1 MLKHNRGMLKPIF
14 LILLLLPISQFAFAE
29 NIPDY
34 NKPYAPIFFNKP
46 IYSWTEKVEIT
57 IIAPSWNTG
66 KNLIDSI
73 GGDPNYSV
81 NIYTNSHQLKE
92 YKLYETDPSSGV
104 FSGEIILTG
113 FLHDVNGDGIDD
125 TDPRTLGGGPNGG
138 YLQSEEDSG
147 ITVSFEFADGVILSE
162 SAKIEWN
169 IGDLQII
176 DVTEES
182 AEIKLFDRDMN
193 LNPENIDTIN
203 INVFSENDN
212 AGVNIEIIETTED
225 SGIFEGIITITK
237 DDQSSGNRLYALPD
251 SEITAKYTDRTLPKP
266 YNTNDDLDIFA
277 QENVISNIPTS
288 ERLIMNE
295 LEILSQNGELIERLE
310 IGQTG
315 MLFSKV
321 KNAIDFSQEFTYIVQ
336 IKNEDNNVI
345 SLSWVT
351 GETMPSQE
359 LGMSVSWMPQEPGK
373 YSIDRFV
380 WNTIKESIP
389 LTNAVSTEILIQ

>member
-1 MLKHNRGMLKPIF
+1 MLKPMF
-14 LILLLLPISQFAFAE
+14 LILLLLPVSQFAFAE

-125 TDPRTLGGGPNGG
+125 TNPRTLGGGPNGG
-138 YLQSEEDSG
+138 YLQNEEDSG
-147 ITVSFEFADGVILSE
+147 ITVSFEFAEGVVLSE
-162 SAKIEWN
+162 SVKIEWN
-169 IGDLQII
+169 VGNLEII
-176 DVTEES
+176 DITEE
-182 AEIKLFDRDMN
+182 AATIKLIERDMN
-193 LNPENIDTIN
+193 LNPESIDTIN
-203 INVFSENDN
+203 IQVFSENDN
-212 AGVNIEIIETTED
+212 VGVDIEITETTED
-225 SGIFEGIITITK
+225 SGIFEGIISITK

-251 SEITAKYTDRTLPKP
+251 SQITAKYTDRTLPKP
-266 YNTNDDLDIFA
+266 YNTNDVLDILDQGF
-277 QENVISNIPTS
+277 VVSNIPTT
-288 ERLIMNE
+288 ERLTMNE
-295 LEILSQNGELIERLE
+295 MNILSQNGELIEKLYV
-310 IGQTG
+310 GQTG
-315 MLFSKV
+315 MIFSNL
-321 KNAIDFSQEFTYIVQ
+321 KNVVDYSQEFTYIVQ
-336 IKNEDNNVI
+336 IKNEDNNVV
-345 SLSWVT
+345 SLSWIT
-351 GETMPSQE
+351 GDIVSSQE

-380 WNTIKESIP
+380 WNSIKGSIP
-389 LTNAVSTEILIQ
+389 LTDTVSTEILIQ

>member
-1 MLKHNRGMLKPIF
+1 MLKPIF
-14 LILLLLPISQFAFAE
+14 LILLLVPIAQFGFAE
-29 NIPDY
+29 EIPDY

-66 KNLIDSI
+66 MNLIDSI

-81 NIYTNSHQLKE
+81 NVYTNDYQLKQ
-92 YKLYETDPSSGV
+92 YKLYETDPSSGI
-104 FSGEIILTG
+104 FTGEIILTG
-113 FLHDVNGDGIDD
+113 FLHDVNGDGKND
-125 TDPRTLGGGPNGG
+125 TNPRTVGGGPNGG
-138 YLQSEEDSG
+138 YLQNEEDSG
-147 ITVSFEFADGVILSE
+147 ITVSFEFADGVVLSE

-169 IGDLQII
+169 VGDLRIV

-182 AEIKLFDRDMN
+182 AKIKLFERDMN
-193 LNPENIDTIN
+193 LNPESIDTVN
-203 INVFSENDN
+203 IEVFSENDS
-212 AGVNIEIIETTED
+212 AGIKLEIAETTED

-288 ERLIMNE
+288 ERLSMNE

-373 YSIDRFV
+373 YSIERFV
-380 WNTIKESIP
+380 WNSIQGAIP
-389 LTNAVSTEILIQ
+389 LTDTISTDILIQ

>member
-1 MLKHNRGMLKPIF
+1 MLKEIF
-14 LILLLLPISQFAFAE
+14 LVLLLVPVSQFTFAE
-29 NIPDY
+29 EIPDY

-46 IYSWTEKVEIT
+46 VYSWTEKVEIT

-66 KNLIDSI
+66 MNLIDSI
-73 GGDPNYSV
+73 GGEPEHAV
-81 NIYTNSHQLKE
+81 NVYTGNHQLKQ
-92 YKLYETDPSSGV
+92 YKLYETDPSSGI
-104 FSGEIILTG
+104 FTGEIILTG
-113 FLHDVNGDGIDD
+113 FLHDVNGDRIND
-125 TDPRTLGGGPNGG
+125 TNPRTLGGGPNGG

-225 SGIFEGIITITK
+225 SGIFEGVISITK
-237 DDQSSGNRLYALPD
+237 DDHSSANRLYALPD
-251 SEITAKYTDRTLPKP
+251 SQITAKYTDRTLPKP
-266 YNTNDDLDIFA
+266 YNTNDDLDILA
-277 QENVISNIPTS
+277 QEIVVSNIPTI
-288 ERLIMNE
+288 ERLTMNE
-295 LEILSQNGELIERLE
+295 LEILSQNGELIERMDV
-310 IGQTG
+310 GQTG
-315 MLFSKV
+315 MIFSNV
-321 KNAIDFSQEFTYIVQ
+321 KNVIDYSQEFTYIVQ
-336 IKNEDNNVI
+336 IKNEDNNVV

-351 GETMPSQE
+351 GEIMSSQE

-380 WNTIKESIP
+380 WNSIKGSIP
-389 LTNAVSTEILIQ
+389 LTDTVSTEILIQ

>member
-1 MLKHNRGMLKPIF
+1 MLKQIF
-14 LILLLLPISQFAFAE
+14 LVLLLIPITQFGFAE
-29 NIPDY
+29 EIPDY

-66 KNLIDSI
+66 MNLIDSI
-73 GGDPNYSV
+73 GGDQNYSV
-81 NIYTNSHQLKE
+81 NVYTNNYQLKQ
-92 YKLYETDPSSGV
+92 YKLYETDPSSGI
-104 FSGEIILTG
+104 FTGEIILTG
-113 FLHDVNGDGIDD
+113 FLHDVDGDGKND
-125 TDPRTLGGGPNGG
+125 TNPRTIGEGPNGG
-138 YLQSEEDSG
+138 YLQNEEDSG
-147 ITVSFEFADGVILSE
+147 ITVSFEFADGVVLSE

-169 IGDLQII
+169 VGDLRIV

-182 AEIKLFDRDMN
+182 AKIKLFERDMN
-193 LNPENIDTIN
+193 LNPESIDTVN
-203 INVFSENDN
+203 IEVFSENDS
-212 AGVNIEIIETTED
+212 AGIKLEIAETTED

-295 LEILSQNGELIERLE
+295 LEILSQNGELIERLD

-321 KNAIDFSQEFTYIVQ
+321 KNIIDFSQEFTYIVQ

-373 YSIDRFV
+373 YSIERFV
-380 WNTIKESIP
+380 WNSIQGAIP
-389 LTNAVSTEILIQ
+389 LTDTISTDILIQ

>member
-1 MLKHNRGMLKPIF
+1 MLKPIF
-14 LILLLLPISQFAFAE
+14 LILLLVPIAQFGFAE
-29 NIPDY
+29 EIPDY

-66 KNLIDSI
+66 MNLIDSI
-73 GGDPNYSV
+73 GGDTNYSV
-81 NIYTNSHQLKE
+81 NVYTNDHQLKQ
-92 YKLYETDPSSGV
+92 YKLYETDPSSGI
-104 FSGEIILTG
+104 FTGEIILTG
-113 FLHDVNGDGIDD
+113 FLHDVNGDGKND
-125 TDPRTLGGGPNGG
+125 TNPRTVGEGPNGG
-138 YLQSEEDSG
+138 YLQNEEDSG
-147 ITVSFEFADGVILSE
+147 ITVSFEFADGVVLSE
-162 SAKIEWN
+162 SAKIKWN
-169 IGDLQII
+169 VGDLRIV

-182 AEIKLFDRDMN
+182 AKIKLFERDMN
-193 LNPENIDTIN
+193 LNPESIDTVN
-203 INVFSENDN
+203 IEVFSENDS
-212 AGVNIEIIETTED
+212 AGIKLEIAETTED

-266 YNTNDDLDIFA
+266 YNTNDDLDILA
-277 QENVISNIPTS
+277 QEIVISNIPTS
-288 ERLIMNE
+288 ERLSMNE
-295 LEILSQNGELIERLE
+295 LEILSQNGELIEKLD

-321 KNAIDFSQEFTYIVQ
+321 KNVIDFSQEFTYIVQ

-359 LGMSVSWMPQEPGK
+359 LGMSVSWMPKEPGK
-373 YSIDRFV
+373 YSIERFV
-380 WNTIKESIP
+380 WNSINGSIP
-389 LTNAVSTEILIQ
+389 LTDTISTEILIQ

>member
-1 MLKHNRGMLKPIF
+1 MLKEIF
-14 LILLLLPISQFAFAE
+14 LVLLLVPITQFGFAE
-29 NIPDY
+29 EIPDY

-66 KNLIDSI
+66 MNLIDSI

-81 NIYTNSHQLKE
+81 NVYTNVHQLKQ
-92 YKLYETDPSSGV
+92 YKLYETDPSSGI
-104 FSGEIILTG
+104 FTGEIILTG
-113 FLHDVNGDGIDD
+113 FLHDVNGDGKND
-125 TDPRTLGGGPNGG
+125 TNPRTVGEGPNGG
-138 YLQSEEDSG
+138 YLQNEEDSG
-147 ITVSFEFADGVILSE
+147 ITVSFEFADGVVLSE

-169 IGDLQII
+169 VGDLRIV

-182 AEIKLFDRDMN
+182 AKIKLFERDMN
-193 LNPENIDTIN
+193 LNPESIDTVN
-203 INVFSENDN
+203 IEVFSENDS
-212 AGVNIEIIETTED
+212 AGIKLEIAETTED

-288 ERLIMNE
+288 ERLSMNE

-373 YSIDRFV
+373 YSIERFV
-380 WNTIKESIP
+380 WNSIQGAIP
-389 LTNAVSTEILIQ
+389 LTNTISTDILIQ

>member
-1 MLKHNRGMLKPIF
+1 MLKPIF
-14 LILLLLPISQFAFAE
+14 LILLLVPIAQFGFAE
-29 NIPDY
+29 EIPDY

-66 KNLIDSI
+66 MNLIDSI

-81 NIYTNSHQLKE
+81 NVYTNDYQLKQ
-92 YKLYETDPSSGV
+92 YKLYETDPSSGI
-104 FSGEIILTG
+104 FTGEIILTG
-113 FLHDVNGDGIDD
+113 FLHDVNGDGKND
-125 TDPRTLGGGPNGG
+125 TNPRTVGEGPNGG
-138 YLQSEEDSG
+138 YLQNEEDSG
-147 ITVSFEFADGVILSE
+147 ITVSFEFADGVVLSE
-162 SAKIEWN
+162 SAKIKWN
-169 IGDLQII
+169 VGDLRIV

-182 AEIKLFDRDMN
+182 AKIKLFERDMN
-193 LNPENIDTIN
+193 LNPESIDTVN
-203 INVFSENDN
+203 IEVFSENDS
-212 AGVNIEIIETTED
+212 AGIKLEIAETTED

-251 SEITAKYTDRTLPKP
+251 SEIIAKYTDRTLPKP
-266 YNTNDDLDIFA
+266 YNTNDDLDILV
-277 QENVISNIPTS
+277 QEIIISNIPTT
-288 ERLIMNE
+288 ERLSMNE

-310 IGQTG
+310 MGQTG

-373 YSIDRFV
+373 YSIERFV
-380 WNTIKESIP
+380 WNSIQGAIP
-389 LTNAVSTEILIQ
+389 LTDTISTDILIQ